1 MGNSSTHP
9 NFDYASVP
17 LPSPESIRLL
27 SVQHTEST
35 NETTGETSRGTEFS
49 LVAFDLD
56 DVPPYHAVSYVWGS
70 NTRDRSLT
78 LASGHTLWITE
89 NLEIAL
95 KDVVKHCSEGYL
107 WIDQLCM
114 YLIFQV
120 RCAFAHVAGID
131 QESKLEK
138 NVQVPLMGKIYS
150 LSHETLIF
158 IAPVESPHLGE
169 LLRSHK
175 SYRVQFDAQEDDATP
190 PDATQR
196 KNMTWNPDVHYGHY
210 QAVITLND
218 KPWFQRA
225 WVVQEFVLS
234 QRHKFLIAGEFLE
247 IGDLEAFFTSSDKL
261 AFPKDKEPYL
271 ISHSIRYGNAA
282 IRIATILDPEDAGQT
297 GNLIYYL
304 DKLASKSLVSDQ
316 RDLVYAFLGLQN
328 AFDIHV
334 DYGLTAEQVFITSA
348 RAIIAQSHS
357 LALLGYSK
365 RTFVKGRD
373 EEHRRELLPSWV
385 PDWRIGQS
393 TYPFE
398 HLRGIEPSSNFSA
411 SQGRLLRE
419 VPNGVQGQLHTCGR
433 VIDKVQLRSERNYNF
448 WWHSRYSSLLQ
459 EIFTVACS
467 IEKDETRLIK
477 VLLAEGCPHSGV
489 AWSYN
494 DHEPQILREFG
505 EIKKGISIAT
515 DSIIEQKGFIS
526 YERTI
531 FKGIG
536 DRYGLATTD
545 IRVGDLICILHGSNL
560 PMILRGLSKK
570 TYQFIGQCYFEDCMH
585 GEAVTWDEDD
595 AEEFV
600 LV

>member
-1 MGNSSTHP
+1 MANSSAHP

-35 NETTGETSRGTEFS
+35 NETTGETTRGTEFS
-49 LVAFDLD
+49 LVAFALD
-56 DVPPYHAVSYVWGS
+56 DAPPYHAVSYVWGS
-70 NTRDRSLT
+70 NTRDRPLT

-89 NLEIAL
+89 NLQIAL
-95 KDVVKHCSEGYL
+95 KDVVEHCSEGYL
-107 WIDQLCM
+107 WIDQLCINQDS
-114 YLIFQV
+114 LP
-120 RCAFAHVAGID
+120 
-131 QESKLEK
+131 EK

-150 LSHETLIF
+150 RSHETLIF
-158 IAPVESPHLGE
+158 IAPVESPLLGE

-196 KNMTWNPDVHYGHY
+196 KNMTWNPNVHHGHY
-210 QAVITLND
+210 QAVMTLMD
-218 KPWFQRA
+218 KPWFRRA

-247 IGDLEAFFTSSDKL
+247 IGDLNDIFTVYGVLTLSSKKL
-261 AFPKDKEPYL
+261 GIPKGMKRSDMY
-271 ISHSIRYGNAA
+271 SSIRHGNAA
-282 IRIATILDPEDAGQT
+282 MRIATILDHKDAGQT

-304 DKLASKSLVSDQ
+304 DKLASRSLVSDQ
-316 RDLVYAFLGLQN
+316 KDLVYAFLGLQN

-334 DYGLTAEQVFITSA
+334 DYGLTAEQVFIASA

-365 RTFVKGRD
+365 RKFVEGID
-373 EEHRRELLPSWV
+373 EEHKRELIPSWV
-385 PDWRIGQS
+385 PDWRMGALS
-393 TYPFE
+393 VNFE
-398 HLRGIEPSSNFSA
+398 HLRGIESTCKVNSILVGVSSTRFNSV
-411 SQGRLLRE
+411 L
-419 VPNGVQGQLHTCGR
+419 
-433 VIDKVQLRSERNYNF
+433 
-448 WWHSRYSSLLQ
+448 SL
-459 EIFTVACS
+459 IIRF
-467 IEKDETRLIK
+467 EKDEPRLMK
-477 VLLAEGCPHSGV
+477 VLLAEGCWGSNV

-494 DHEPQILREFG
+494 DHEAQILQELDQVKR
-505 EIKKGISIAT
+505 GISLAADT
-515 DSIIEQKGFIS
+515 IIDQKGYIS
-526 YERTI
+526 YGRTL

-545 IRVGDLICILHGSNL
+545 IQVGDLICILHGSSV
-560 PMILRGLSKK
+560 PMILRGLSSN

-595 AEEFV
+595 ADEFV

>member
-1 MGNSSTHP
+1 MANSSAHP

-35 NETTGETSRGTEFS
+35 NETTGETTRGTEFS
-49 LVAFDLD
+49 LVAFALD
-56 DVPPYHAVSYVWGS
+56 DAPPYHAVSYVWGS
-70 NTRDRSLT
+70 NTRDRPLT

-89 NLEIAL
+89 NLQIAL
-95 KDVVKHCSEGYL
+95 KDVVEHCSEGYL
-107 WIDQLCM
+107 WIDQLCINQDS
-114 YLIFQV
+114 LP
-120 RCAFAHVAGID
+120 
-131 QESKLEK
+131 EK

-150 LSHETLIF
+150 RSHETLIF
-158 IAPVESPHLGE
+158 IAPVESPLLGE

-196 KNMTWNPDVHYGHY
+196 KNMTWNPNVHHGHY
-210 QAVITLND
+210 QAVMTLMD
-218 KPWFQRA
+218 KPWFRRA

-247 IGDLEAFFTSSDKL
+247 IGDLNDIFTVYGVLTLSSKKL
-261 AFPKDKEPYL
+261 GIPKGMKRSDMY
-271 ISHSIRYGNAA
+271 SSIRHGNAA
-282 IRIATILDPEDAGQT
+282 MRIATILDHKDAGQT

-304 DKLASKSLVSDQ
+304 DKLASRSLVSDQ
-316 RDLVYAFLGLQN
+316 KDLVYAFLGLQN

-334 DYGLTAEQVFITSA
+334 DYGLTAEQVFIASA

-365 RTFVKGRD
+365 RKFVEGID
-373 EEHRRELLPSWV
+373 EEHKRELIPSWV
-385 PDWRIGQS
+385 PDWRMGALS
-393 TYPFE
+393 VNFE
-398 HLRGIEPSSNFSA
+398 HLRGIESSSIFSA

-419 VPNGVQGQLHTCGR
+419 VPNSVQGQLHTCGR
-433 VIDKVQLRSERNYNF
+433 VIDEIQLRSELDHTF
-448 WWHSRYSSLLQ
+448 WYVYVNWSLLQ
-459 EIFTVACS
+459 GIFTVACS
-467 IEKDETRLIK
+467 IEKDEPRLMK
-477 VLLAEGCPHSGV
+477 VLLAEGCWGSNV

-494 DHEPQILREFG
+494 DHEAQILQELDQVKR
-505 EIKKGISIAT
+505 GISLAADT
-515 DSIIEQKGFIS
+515 IIDQKGYIS
-526 YERTI
+526 YGRTL

-545 IRVGDLICILHGSNL
+545 IQVGDLICILHGSSV
-560 PMILRGLSKK
+560 PMILRGLSSN

-595 AEEFV
+595 ADEFV

>member
-1 MGNSSTHP
+1 MANSSTHP

-35 NETTGETSRGTEFS
+35 NETTGETTRGTEFS
-49 LVAFDLD
+49 LVAFALD
-56 DVPPYHAVSYVWGS
+56 DAPPFHAVSYVWGS

-95 KDVVKHCSEGYL
+95 KDVLEHCSEGYL
-107 WIDQLCM
+107 WIDQLC
-114 YLIFQV
+114 INQ
-120 RCAFAHVAGID
+120 D
-131 QESKLEK
+131 NELEK
-138 NVQVPLMGKIYS
+138 NVQVPLMGRIYS
-150 LSHETLIF
+150 QSYETLIF
-158 IAPVESPHLGE
+158 IAPVESPLLGE
-169 LLRSHK
+169 LLRSYK

-210 QAVITLND
+210 QAVMMLND
-218 KPWFQRA
+218 KPWFRRA

-247 IGDLEAFFTSSDKL
+247 IGDLEDFFADCGDVVYRSERLGFPEGMERSDIY
-261 AFPKDKEPYL
+261 P
-271 ISHSIRYGNAA
+271 SIGVGNAA

-357 LALLGYSK
+357 LAFLGYSK

-419 VPNGVQGQLHTCGR
+419 VPNGVQGHLHTCGR
-433 VIDKVQLRSERNYNF
+433 VIDKVELRSQHHYNLC
-448 WWHSRYSSLLQ
+448 YYDK
-459 EIFTVACS
+459 
-467 IEKDETRLIK
+467 KDETRLIK
-477 VLLAEGCPHSGV
+477 VLLAEGCYRSDV
-489 AWSYN
+489 SWSYN

-505 EIKKGISIAT
+505 DLKKRISLEA
-515 DSIIEQKGFIS
+515 DSIFHEKSTIS
-526 YERTI
+526 TSRTL

-536 DRYGLATTD
+536 DRYGLATTN
-545 IRVGDLICILHGSNL
+545 IQVGDLICILHGSSV
-560 PMILRGLSKK
+560 PMILRGLSNN

-595 AEEFV
+595 ADEFV